1 MNSKTAF
8 RKLLTSIAYGRSA
21 LTSRQATAAFRRA
34 FLDFGSDTDDNRDCA
49 AVIGF
54 CTVKN
59 GRDRTMGLAVRRRH
73 WLVTEILNS
82 AEGSPVPAQVRRD
95 FPRITQREWDAV
107 LRLATMVLF
116 FWERDSYDKRAS

>member
-1 MNSKTAF
+1 
-8 RKLLTSIAYGRSA
+8 
-21 LTSRQATAAFRRA
+21 
-34 FLDFGSDTDDNRDCA
+34 
-49 AVIGF
+49 
-54 CTVKN
+54 
-59 GRDRTMGLAVRRRH
+59 MGLAVRRRH